1 MFLISWQVLK
11 AFFKKR
17 RGGEKSRRF
26 EGDRSVLLQI
36 RRGTVLITKR
46 RIGEKKK
53 DGRGGQTRKGQK
65 VKAFPH
71 DSLHLRVKSCFTAKW
86 IPEMLGERRVCVCV
100 CVYLCVCVWAS
111 PVKHVGFMSKLT
123 TVCICL
129 CLCVCVCLISETHG
143 FHVQTDK
150 GGTKAPFFRNRAW
163 KLRKALS

>member
-11 AFFKKR
+11 AFKKER
-17 RGGEKSRRF
+17 RGRKKSRRF
-26 EGDRSVLLQI
+26 EDDRSVLLQI
-36 RRGTVLITKR
+36 RRSTEVIAKR

-71 DSLHLRVKSCFTAKW
+71 DSLHLWVKSCFRAKW
-86 IPEMLGERRVCVCV
+86 IPEMLRERGVCLCV
-100 CVYLCVCVWAS
+100 CVYLCVCVS
-111 PVKHVGFMSKLT
+111 PVKHVRFHVQINKGVYVSVP
-123 TVCICL
+123 VCIT
-129 CLCVCVCLISETHG
+129 SETHG

-150 GGTKAPFFRNRAW
+150 GGTKTLFFRNGAQ